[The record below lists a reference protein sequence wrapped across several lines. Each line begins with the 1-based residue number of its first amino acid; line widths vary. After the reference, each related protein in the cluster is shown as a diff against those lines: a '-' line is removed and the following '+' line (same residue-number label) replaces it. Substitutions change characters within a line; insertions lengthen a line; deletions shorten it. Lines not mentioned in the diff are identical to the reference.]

1 MLRLQCLERISE
13 ASAFPFLFYEL
24 PKSSH
29 TVIGYLD
36 ATTAPNRRFGIVS
49 FVARRAKELGAD
61 AVIILNKEGQPVGSV
76 STGSSFTN
84 VFGNTA
90 MTTGN
95 SMSFPIVFGKA
106 AVIMIKWVH

>member
-106 AVIMIKWVH
+106 GSETS